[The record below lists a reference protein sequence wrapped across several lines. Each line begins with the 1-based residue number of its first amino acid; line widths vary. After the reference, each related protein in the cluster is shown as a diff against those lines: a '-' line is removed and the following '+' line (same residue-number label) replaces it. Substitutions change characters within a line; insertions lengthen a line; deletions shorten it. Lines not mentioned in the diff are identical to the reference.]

1 MPTLEQLESDVWPPT
16 DVHTNLIDTCHR
28 LRKKPVEELSAGELR
43 IMIGQKLGLRYLVP
57 LALDLLENDP
67 LMDATFY
74 PGDLLEA
81 VVSADEDLFKGKP
94 KISGRLRALATRVGA
109 MPEFHSG
116 DFRVTDRLA
125 RFVEENAT

>member
-67 LMDATFY
+67 HHGCHVL
-74 PGDLLEA
+74 PG
-81 VVSADEDLFKGKP
+81 
-94 KISGRLRALATRVGA
+94 
-109 MPEFHSG
+109 
-116 DFRVTDRLA
+116 
-125 RFVEENAT
+125 